1 MGKNRRE
8 KREEEREGFASKRT
22 AQYRSRNLK
31 ALGILSIIGVI
42 VSFACYEFVT
52 STNNIP
58 GAPLNAGKLG
68 DEHIHASLL
77 VKIFGD
83 KFDFTTPNYQ
93 VKTSWIHFEN
103 QDGDT
108 IHRHS
113 TGVELEFLFNS
124 MKIAMDDECFVF
136 PDGRQFC
143 TNNDYTLQF
152 YINQQKVDDLRMYV
166 IQEDDRILITYG
178 NEDQETIDKQ
188 LAELNAQAIN
198 RLLAK

>member
-22 AQYRSRNLK
+22 SQYRMRNLK
-31 ALGILSIIGVI
+31 ALGILSMIGVI

-52 STNNIP
+52 STNNVP
-58 GAPLNAGKLG
+58 GAPENAGKLG
-68 DEHIHASLL
+68 AEHIHASML

-83 KFDFTTPNYQ
+83 KFDFSTPNYQ
-93 VKTSWIHFEN
+93 VKTPWIHFEN

-124 MKIAMDDECFVF
+124 MNIATDENCFVF

-143 TNNDYTLQF
+143 TNEDYSLKF
-152 YINQQKVDDLRMYV
+152 YINQQLVEDIRKYIV
-166 IQEDDRILITYG
+166 QEDDRILITYG
-178 NEDQETIDKQ
+178 AETPEEIESQ
-188 LAELNAQAIN
+188 LLELNNQEII
-198 RLLAK
+198 K

>member
-8 KREEEREGFASKRT
+8 KREEEREGFAAKRT
-22 AQYRSRNLK
+22 AQYRTRNLK
-31 ALGILSIIGVI
+31 AIGILSMIGVI
-42 VSFACYEFVT
+42 VAFACFEFVT
-52 STNNIP
+52 STNNVP
-58 GAPLNAGKLG
+58 GAPENAGKLG
-68 DEHIHASLL
+68 AEHIHASML

-83 KFDFTTPNYQ
+83 KFDFSTPNYQ
-93 VKTSWIHFEN
+93 VKTPWIHFEN

-124 MKIAMDDECFVF
+124 MNIAVDDNCFVF

-143 TNNDYTLQF
+143 TNEDYSLKF
-152 YINQQKVDDLRMYV
+152 YVNQQLVKDLRQYI

-178 NEDQETIDKQ
+178 NEDQLAIDSQ

-198 RLLAK
+198 RL

>member
-8 KREEEREGFASKRT
+8 KREEEREGFAAKRT
-22 AQYRSRNLK
+22 AQYRTRNLK
-31 ALGILSIIGVI
+31 ALGILSAIGVI
-42 VSFACYEFVT
+42 VAFACFEFVT
-52 STNNIP
+52 STNNVP
-58 GAPLNAGKLG
+58 GAPENAGKLG

-77 VKIFGD
+77 VSIFGD
-83 KFDFTTPNYQ
+83 KFDFSTPNYQ
-93 VKTSWIHFEN
+93 VKTPWIHFEN

-124 MKIAMDDECFVF
+124 MSVGVDENCFVF

-143 TNNDYTLQF
+143 NNDDYTLKF
-152 YINQQKVDDLRMYV
+152 YINDKRVADIASYV
-166 IQEDDRILITYG
+166 IQDNDRILISYG
-178 NEDQETIDKQ
+178 NEDQLAIEKQ

-198 RLLAK
+198 RL

>member
-8 KREEEREGFASKRT
+8 RREEEREGFAAKRT
-22 AQYRSRNLK
+22 AQYRTRNLK
-31 ALGILSIIGVI
+31 AIGILSMIGVI
-42 VSFACYEFVT
+42 VAFACFEFVT
-52 STNNIP
+52 STNNVP
-58 GAPLNAGKLG
+58 GAPENAGKLG
-68 DEHIHASLL
+68 AEHIHASML

-83 KFDFTTPNYQ
+83 KFDFSTPNYQ
-93 VKTSWIHFEN
+93 VKTPWIHFEN

-124 MKIAMDDECFVF
+124 MNIAVDDNCFVF

-143 TNNDYTLQF
+143 TNEDYSLKF
-152 YINQQKVDDLRMYV
+152 YVNQQMVKDLRKYV
-166 IQEDDRILITYG
+166 VQEDDRILITYG
-178 NEDQETIDKQ
+178 NEDQLAIDSQ

-198 RLLAK
+198 RL

>member
-22 AQYRSRNLK
+22 AQYRTRNLK
-31 ALGILSIIGVI
+31 ATGILAAIGVI
-42 VSFACYEFVT
+42 VAFACFEFVT
-52 STNNIP
+52 STNNVP
-58 GAPLNAGKLG
+58 GAPENAGKLG
-68 DEHIHASLL
+68 DEHIHSSLL

-83 KFDFTTPNYQ
+83 KFDFSTPNYQ

-124 MKIAMDDECFVF
+124 MKIALDENCFIF

-143 TNNDYTLQF
+143 NNDDYSLKF
-152 YINQQKVDDLRMYV
+152 YVNQQKVDDIRKYIV
-166 IQEDDRILITYG
+166 QEDDRILITYG
-178 NEDQETIDKQ
+178 NESQEEIEKQ

-198 RLLAK
+198 RL

>member
-8 KREEEREGFASKRT
+8 KREEEREGFAAKRS
-22 AQYRSRNLK
+22 AQYRTRNLK
-31 ALGILSIIGVI
+31 AVGILSAIGVI
-42 VSFACYEFVT
+42 VAFACFEFVT
-52 STNNIP
+52 STNNVP
-58 GAPLNAGKLG
+58 GAPENAGKLG

-83 KFDFTTPNYQ
+83 KFEFSTPNYQ

-103 QDGDT
+103 SDGDT

-124 MKIAMDDECFVF
+124 MNIPVSDQCFGF

-143 TNNDYTLQF
+143 TNEDYTLQF
-152 YINQQKVDDLRMYV
+152 YINQQKVDDIRKYIV
-166 IQEDDRILITYG
+166 QEDDRILITYG
-178 NEDQETIDKQ
+178 NESQEDIDKQ

-198 RLLAK
+198 RL

>member
-8 KREEEREGFASKRT
+8 KREEEREGFASKRSS
-22 AQYRSRNLK
+22 QYRMRNLK
-31 ALGILSIIGVI
+31 ALGILSMIGVI
-42 VSFACYEFVT
+42 VAFACYEFVT
-52 STNNIP
+52 STNNVP
-58 GAPLNAGKLG
+58 GAPENAGKLG
-68 DEHIHASLL
+68 DEHIHTSLL
-77 VKIFGD
+77 VSIFGD
-83 KFDFTTPNYQ
+83 KFDFSTPNYQ
-93 VKTSWIHFEN
+93 VKTPWIHFEN

-124 MKIAMDDECFVF
+124 MSIGLDENCFVF

-143 TNNDYTLQF
+143 TNEDYSLKF
-152 YINQQKVDDLRMYV
+152 YINQQLVEDIRKYI

-178 NEDQETIDKQ
+178 NEDQLAIDKQ

-198 RLLAK
+198 RL

>member
-22 AQYRSRNLK
+22 SQYRMRNLK
-31 ALGILSIIGVI
+31 ALGILSMIGVI

-52 STNNIP
+52 STNNVP
-58 GAPLNAGKLG
+58 GAPENAGKLG
-68 DEHIHASLL
+68 AEHIHASML
-77 VKIFGD
+77 VSIFGD
-83 KFDFTTPNYQ
+83 KFDFSTPNYQ
-93 VKTSWIHFEN
+93 VKTPWIHFEN

-124 MKIAMDDECFVF
+124 MNIATDENCFVF

-143 TNNDYTLQF
+143 TNEDYSLKF
-152 YINQQKVDDLRMYV
+152 YINQQLVEDIRKYIV
-166 IQEDDRILITYG
+166 QEDDRILITYG
-178 NEDQETIDKQ
+178 NEDQLAIDKQ

-198 RLLAK
+198 RL

>member
-8 KREEEREGFASKRT
+8 KREEEREGFASKRSS
-22 AQYRSRNLK
+22 QYRMRNLK
-31 ALGILSIIGVI
+31 ALGILSMIGVI
-42 VSFACYEFVT
+42 VAFACYEFVT
-52 STNNIP
+52 STNNVP
-58 GAPLNAGKLG
+58 GAPENAGKLG

-77 VKIFGD
+77 VSIFGD
-83 KFDFTTPNYQ
+83 KFDFSTPNYQ
-93 VKTSWIHFEN
+93 VKTPWIHFEN

-124 MKIAMDDECFVF
+124 MSVGVDENCFVF

-143 TNNDYTLQF
+143 NNEDYSLKF
-152 YINQQKVDDLRMYV
+152 YINQQKVDDIRNYIV
-166 IQEDDRILITYG
+166 QEDDRILITYG
-178 NEDQETIDKQ
+178 NEDQLAIEKQ

-198 RLLAK
+198 RL

>member
-8 KREEEREGFASKRT
+8 KREEEREGFAAKRT
-22 AQYRSRNLK
+22 AQYRTRNLK
-31 ALGILSIIGVI
+31 ALGILSMIGVI
-42 VSFACYEFVT
+42 VAFACFEFVT
-52 STNNIP
+52 STNNVP
-58 GAPLNAGKLG
+58 GAPENAGKLG
-68 DEHIHASLL
+68 AEHIHASML

-83 KFDFTTPNYQ
+83 KFDFSTPNYQ
-93 VKTSWIHFEN
+93 VKTPWIHFEN

-124 MKIAMDDECFVF
+124 MNIAVNDNCFVF

-143 TNNDYTLQF
+143 TNEDYSLKF
-152 YINQQKVDDLRMYV
+152 YVNQQLVKDLREYIV
-166 IQEDDRILITYG
+166 QEDDRILITYG
-178 NEDQETIDKQ
+178 NEDQLAIDKQ

-198 RLLAK
+198 RL

>member
-8 KREEEREGFASKRT
+8 KREEEREGFASKRSS
-22 AQYRSRNLK
+22 QYRMRNLK
-31 ALGILSIIGVI
+31 ALGILSMIGVI

-52 STNNIP
+52 STNNVP
-58 GAPLNAGKLG
+58 GAPENAGKLG
-68 DEHIHASLL
+68 AEHIHASLL
-77 VKIFGD
+77 VNIFGD
-83 KFDFTTPNYQ
+83 KFDFSTPNYQ
-93 VKTSWIHFEN
+93 VKTPWIHFEN

-124 MKIAMDDECFVF
+124 MSIGTDENCFVF

-143 TNNDYTLQF
+143 TNEDYSLKF
-152 YINQQKVDDLRMYV
+152 YINQQLVKDIRQYIV
-166 IQEDDRILITYG
+166 QEDDRILITYG
-178 NEDQETIDKQ
+178 NEDQLAIDKQ

-198 RLLAK
+198 RL